1 MGEIMNYSLLNEF
14 EKYIYRNFDK
24 CISPVLPPFLCSK
37 HNYGYESMIN
47 D

>member
-24 CISPVLPPFLCSK
+24 CISPVLPPFCVQNIIMGMK
-37 HNYGYESMIN
+37 V
-47 D
+47 